1 MKLNINKNILL
12 LAITSGTLLTSSCE
26 KFVELGAPPT
36 QVVAGE
42 AFSTDASANSV
53 IRGLYTTT
61 LSINLAGTSTFYT
74 GIAADDLQY
83 NAADANTSE
92 FASNNLLNTNGNVA
106 NFWSNCYQL
115 IKNANNAI
123 SGLEASTSL
132 TPSVKDQLLGE
143 AKFFRAYTYF
153 YLVNLYGDV
162 PLQLRDDLHAFE
174 DAILPRTSAQQ
185 VYDQIIADLK
195 DAESKMATA
204 YDATASP
211 RGRANKTAASAL
223 LARVYLYQ
231 KDYQN
236 AESYATKVLQSSDYG
251 MPTPDKNFVNSSNE
265 VILQLGNQTGVTTF
279 GSNYITAATATP
291 GYTLPDAVYNSFE
304 TSPTV
309 DLRKTNWTSSKTVS
323 NKIYYAITKYKVSS
337 GTGSEYHIMLR
348 LAEQYLIRAEARAKL
363 GKLAE
368 ARTDVDAVRS
378 RAGLAGLNSSLN
390 QTQLLSAIEMERL
403 HEFFGEFGHRWLDLK
418 RTDRATAVLSP
429 IKSNWQ
435 ATDVL
440 YPIPQAQILINNK
453 LTQNPGYED

>member
-1 MKLNINKNILL
+1 MKLNINKTILL
-12 LAITSGTLLTSSCE
+12 LTITSGSLLVSSCE

-36 QVVAGE
+36 QVLASE
-42 AFSTDASANSV
+42 AFATDASANSV
-53 IRGLYTTT
+53 IRGLYTAT

-74 GIAADDLQY
+74 GLAADDLQY
-83 NAADANTSE
+83 NATDPNTAE
-92 FASNNLLNTNGNVA
+92 FYSNSLLNTNGNVA

-123 SGLEASTSL
+123 SGLEASTTL

-143 AKFFRAYTYF
+143 AKFFRAYAYF
-153 YLVNLYGDV
+153 YLANLYGDV

-174 DAILPRTSAQQ
+174 DAALSRMPVQQ

-195 DAESKMATA
+195 DAESKMATT

-211 RGRANKTAASAL
+211 RGRANKAAASAL
-223 LARVYLYQ
+223 LARVFLYQ

-251 MPTPDKNFVNSSNE
+251 MPTPDKSFINSSNE
-265 VILQLGNQTGVTTF
+265 VILQLGTQTGVTTF
-279 GSNYITAATATP
+279 GSNYITAATSTP

-304 TSPTV
+304 TAPNI
-309 DLRKTNWTSSKTVS
+309 DLRKTNWTSPKAVS
-323 NKIYYAITKYKVSS
+323 NKIYYAITKYKVAS
-337 GTGSEYHIMLR
+337 GTGSEYHIVLR
-348 LAEQYLIRAEARAKL
+348 LAEQYLIRAEARARL
-363 GKLAE
+363 GKITE
-368 ARTDVDAVRS
+368 ARADVDAVRN
-378 RAGLAGLNSSLN
+378 RAGLAGLSTSLN
-390 QTQLLSAIEMERL
+390 QTQLLAAIETERL

-418 RTDRATAVLSP
+418 RTERASTVLSP

-435 ATDVL
+435 PTDVL
-440 YPIPQAQILINNK
+440 FPIPQAQILINKN

>member
-1 MKLNINKNILL
+1 MKLNINNNIFLS
-12 LAITSGTLLTSSCE
+12 AITSATLLVSSCS
-26 KFVELGAPPT
+26 KFVELGAPPN
-36 QVVAGE
+36 QVLAGE
-42 AFSTDASANSV
+42 AFATDASANSV

-61 LSINLAGTSTFYT
+61 LSINLPGTSTFYT
-74 GIAADDLQY
+74 GLAADDLQY
-83 NAADANTSE
+83 NSADPNTSE
-92 FASNNLLNTNGNVA
+92 FASNNLLNTNGHVA
-106 NFWSNCYQL
+106 NFWYNTYQL

-143 AKFFRAYTYF
+143 AKFFRAYAYF

-174 DAILPRTSAQQ
+174 DAALPRTPAQQ

-195 DAESKMATA
+195 DAESKMAPT

-211 RGRANKTAASAL
+211 RGRANKAAASAL

-236 AESYATKVLQSSDYG
+236 AESYATKVLQSTDYG

-279 GSNYITAATATP
+279 GANYITTATVTP

-304 TSPTV
+304 TLPTP

-323 NKIYYAITKYKVSS
+323 NKTYYAITKYKASS
-337 GTGSEYHIMLR
+337 GAGSEYHVMLR

-363 GKLAE
+363 GKLTE

-378 RAGLAGLNSSLN
+378 RAGLAGLNTSLN
-390 QTQLLSAIEMERL
+390 QSQLLSAIETERL

-418 RTDRATAVLSP
+418 RTDRANAVLAP

-435 ATDVL
+435 TTDVL
-440 YPIPQAQILINNK
+440 FPIPQAQILINRN
-453 LTQNPGYED
+453 LTQNPGYEN

>member
-12 LAITSGTLLTSSCE
+12 LAITSGTLLVSSCE
-26 KFVELGAPPT
+26 KFVELGAPPN
-36 QVVAGE
+36 QVLAGE
-42 AFSTDASANSV
+42 AFATDASANSV
-53 IRGLYTTT
+53 IRGLYATT

-83 NAADANTSE
+83 NNADPNTSE
-92 FASNNLLNTNGNVA
+92 FASNNLLNTNGNVV

-115 IKNANNAI
+115 IKNANNAV
-123 SGLEASTSL
+123 SGLEASNTL
-132 TPSVKDQLLGE
+132 TPAVKDQLLGE
-143 AKFFRAYTYF
+143 AKFFRAYAYF
-153 YLVNLYGDV
+153 YLANLYGDV

-174 DAILPRTSAQQ
+174 DATLSRAPVQQ

-195 DAESKMATA
+195 DAESKMATT

-211 RGRANKTAASAL
+211 RGRANKAAASAL

-265 VILQLGNQTGVTTF
+265 VILQLASQSGVTTF
-279 GSNYITAATATP
+279 GANYITTATVAP

-304 TSPTV
+304 TSPTM
-309 DLRKTNWTSSKTVS
+309 DLRKTNWTSPKTVS
-323 NKIYYAITKYKVSS
+323 NKIYYAITKYKVAS
-337 GTGSEYHIMLR
+337 GTGSEYHIVLR

-368 ARTDVDAVRS
+368 ARTDVDAVRA
-378 RAGLAGLNSSLN
+378 RAGLAGLSKALN
-390 QTQLLSAIEMERL
+390 QTQLLPAIETERL

-440 YPIPQAQILINNK
+440 FPIPQTQILINRN

>member
-12 LAITSGTLLTSSCE
+12 LAITSGTLIVSSCE

-36 QVVAGE
+36 QVLASE
-42 AFSTDASANSV
+42 AFATDASANSV
-53 IRGLYTTT
+53 IRGLYTIT

-74 GIAADDLQY
+74 GLAADDLQY
-83 NAADANTSE
+83 NATDPNTAE
-92 FASNNLLNTNGNVA
+92 FYSNSLLNTNGNVA

-123 SGLEASTSL
+123 SGLEASTTL
-132 TPSVKDQLLGE
+132 TSSVKDQLLGE
-143 AKFFRAYTYF
+143 AKFFRAYAYF

-174 DAILPRTSAQQ
+174 DAALSRMPVQQ

-195 DAESKMATA
+195 DAESKMAAT

-211 RGRANKTAASAL
+211 RGRANKAAATAL
-223 LARVYLYQ
+223 LARVFLYQ

-251 MPTPDKNFVNSSNE
+251 MPTPDKSFVNSSNE
-265 VILQLGNQTGVTTF
+265 VILQLGTQTGVTTF
-279 GSNYITAATATP
+279 GSNYITAATSTP

-304 TSPTV
+304 TSPNI
-309 DLRKTNWTSSKTVS
+309 DLRKTNWTSPKTVS

-337 GTGSEYHIMLR
+337 GTGSEYHVVLR

-363 GKLAE
+363 GKITE
-368 ARTDVDAVRS
+368 ARTDVDAVRN
-378 RAGLAGLNSSLN
+378 RAGLAGLNTSLN
-390 QTQLLSAIEMERL
+390 QTQLLSAIETERL

-418 RTDRATAVLSP
+418 RTERATTVLSP
-429 IKSNWQ
+429 IKANWQ
-435 ATDVL
+435 TTDVL
-440 YPIPQAQILINNK
+440 FPIPQSQILINSN

>member
-12 LAITSGTLLTSSCE
+12 LAITSGTLLVSSCE

-36 QVVAGE
+36 QVLAGE
-42 AFSTDASANSV
+42 AFATDASANSV
-53 IRGLYTTT
+53 IRGLYATT

-106 NFWSNCYQL
+106 NLWSNSYQL

-123 SGLEASTSL
+123 SGLEASTTL
-132 TPSVKDQLLGE
+132 TPAVKDQLLGE
-143 AKFFRAYTYF
+143 AKFFRAYAYF
-153 YLVNLYGDV
+153 YLANLYGDV
-162 PLQLRDDLHAFE
+162 PLLLRDDLHAFE
-174 DAILPRTSAQQ
+174 DATLSRTPVQQ

-195 DAESKMATA
+195 DAESKMATT

-211 RGRANKTAASAL
+211 RGRANKAAASAL

-236 AESYATKVLQSSDYG
+236 AESYATKVLQSADYG
-251 MPTPDKNFVNSSNE
+251 MPAPDKNFVNSSSE
-265 VILQLGNQTGVTTF
+265 VILQLGNQSGVTTF
-279 GSNYITAATATP
+279 GSNYLTTATVAP

-304 TSPTV
+304 TSPTI
-309 DLRKTNWTSSKTVS
+309 DLRKSNWTNSKTVS
-323 NKIYYAITKYKVSS
+323 NKIYYAITKYKVAS
-337 GTGSEYHIMLR
+337 GPGNEYHIMLR

-368 ARTDVDAVRS
+368 ARTDVDAVRA
-378 RAGLAGLNSSLN
+378 RAGLAGLSTALN
-390 QTQLLSAIEMERL
+390 QTQLLSAIETERL

-440 YPIPQAQILINNK
+440 FPIPQAQILINRN